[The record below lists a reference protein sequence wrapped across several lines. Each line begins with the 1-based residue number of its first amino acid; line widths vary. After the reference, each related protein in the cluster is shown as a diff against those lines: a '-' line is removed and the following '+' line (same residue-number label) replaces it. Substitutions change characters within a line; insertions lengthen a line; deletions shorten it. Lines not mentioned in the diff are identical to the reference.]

1 MTLQKD
7 IEEKLL
13 PFVQGPS
20 QYIGQETNIVRK
32 DWDSCR
38 TRVALAFPDTYKIG
52 MSSLAIQIIY
62 HLVNRMDNVL
72 CERVYCPWV
81 DAADRMRATNI
92 PLYTLESYRPLR
104 DFDIFAFSMP
114 YEMLYTNLLEMLDLA
129 GLSVWNAE
137 RKETDPL
144 VLIGGAQA
152 HNPEPIADFIDAAIV
167 GEAEETLPVFIEAYR
182 ELKDRQIPRDEIL
195 KTLASRFDWLYV
207 PKLYRVEYND
217 DRTIKAIEG
226 PAVKRAYGKNLEEAP
241 FPTRPVVPFHETI
254 HDRIN
259 IEIMR
264 GCPHA
269 CRFCHEGYTRKP
281 VRKRS
286 PEKIIELAIE
296 SFANTGIAD
305 ISLCSLSSA
314 DYPHLEDLFKRLND
328 IFAPKHV
335 SIALPSLRVQ
345 DQLKLIPAQT
355 SMVRKSPL
363 TIALEAGTERLR
375 RVMGKDIDLNNLKP
389 AVLEAYRCG
398 WRQVKLYFMVGLPGE
413 TQEDLLAI
421 VDLAREIAQWRKEG
435 SGRPAA
441 IVASV
446 SIFVPKPDTPLQ
458 WLGQKSLEYIDQA
471 IRFIR
476 QEAKR
481 YGYIKITWHDR
492 FRSRLEAIL
501 ARGDRRLARVLYEAW
516 RLGARFDS
524 WDEAF
529 DYQRYMKAFDVLGL
543 SSDFYANREFG
554 VNEIL
559 PWQHIQAGFDKEF
572 LLRHLKLSLAELPET
587 TQADS

>member
-421 VDLAREIAQWRKEG
+421 VDLAREIAQWRKEV